1 MNQKKKN
8 IQATI
13 KTLPKAATGIQGFDE
28 ITGGGLPRGRPT
40 LVSGGAGSGKT
51 LFGLEFL
58 VRGATQYDEPGVF
71 MSFEETIPDLTKN
84 AASLGFDLDR
94 LVAEKKLFL
103 DHVHISRSEIA
114 ETGEYDLDGLFIR
127 IADAV
132 QRVGARRIVL
142 DTIEALFG
150 EMPNPGILRAEIR
163 RLFDWLK
170 QKGLTTV
177 ITAERDRP
185 DKLTRHGIEEFVSDC
200 VIVLDH
206 RIREEISTRRL
217 RIVKYRG
224 STHGTNEYPFLI
236 DEHGI
241 SVLPIS
247 SLGLDHAASAERVS
261 TGIARLD
268 GMMGGKGFYRG
279 SSILLSG
286 TSGTGKTSVAAHFVD
301 AACRR
306 GERCLYFAFE
316 ESPRQIVRNM
326 RSIGIDLEPWV
337 RKGLLQ
343 FHAARPTY
351 GGIEEVL
358 LVTHKHI
365 TSFQPNIVVVDP
377 ITNLLMVS
385 TPNEVR
391 SMLTR
396 LVDFLKTQ
404 EITSIFTSLTAAGG
418 SLEASEVDVSSLMD
432 TWLLLVSIEVGGE
445 RNRALYVLKSR
456 GMEHSN
462 QIREFVLTDDG
473 LRLLDVY
480 LGPEGV
486 LTGSARLSQ
495 EEREKAV
502 VTSRRQELESRR
514 RELERKRRIFE
525 ARMAMLRAE
534 FEAEEERIQQSIS
547 ESESLGEE
555 VLQARGQMVRSR
567 KADSSPTRRKGA
579 RKPRGNAK
587 CRQPRQK
594 LGRGLAN
601 RPPGN
606 RRFGN
611 CGSTWR
617 ARLPSRFAPLPT
629 SRCCV
634 KST

>member
-1 MNQKKKN
+1 MTQTKN
-8 IQATI
+8 ARPSSS
-13 KTLPKAATGIQGFDE
+13 KTLQKAFTGIQGLDE

-51 LFGLEFL
+51 MFGLEFL
-58 VRGATQYDEPGVF
+58 VRGATQFGEPGVF
-71 MSFEETIPDLTKN
+71 MSFEETISDLAKN
-84 AASLGFDLDR
+84 AASLGFDLNR
-94 LVAEKKLFL
+94 LVADKKLFL

-127 IADAV
+127 IADAAK
-132 QRVGARRIVL
+132 RVGARRIVL

-150 EMPNPGILRAEIR
+150 ELPNPGILRAEIR
-163 RLFDWLK
+163 RLFGWLK
-170 QKGLTTV
+170 QEGLTTI

-185 DKLTRHGIEEFVSDC
+185 EKLTRHGIEEFVSDC
-200 VIVLDH
+200 VIVLDN
-206 RIREEISTRRL
+206 RVREEISTRRL

-247 SLGLDHAASAERVS
+247 SLGLDHAAPAERIS
-261 TGIARLD
+261 TGIDRLD

-279 SSILLSG
+279 SSILMSG

-316 ESPRQIVRNM
+316 ESPKQVIRNM

-358 LVTHKHI
+358 LVTHKQI
-365 TSFQPNIVVVDP
+365 TSFKPSVVVVDP

-385 TPNEVR
+385 TLNEVR

-396 LVDFLKTQ
+396 LVDFLKTE
-404 EITSIFTSLTAAGG
+404 EITAIFASLTAAGG
-418 SLEASEVDVSSLMD
+418 DLEASEADVSSLMD
-432 TWLLLVSIEVGGE
+432 TWLLLKVVEVGGE

-462 QIREFVLTDDG
+462 QIREFVLTSDG
-473 LRLLDVY
+473 LRMLDVY

-486 LTGSARLSQ
+486 LTGSARMSQ
-495 EEREKAV
+495 EGREKAAG
-502 VTSRRQELESRR
+502 TFRRQQLEGRG
-514 RELERKRRIFE
+514 RELDRKREIFE
-525 ARMAMLRAE
+525 ARMTMLRAE
-534 FEAEEERIQQSIS
+534 FEVEEEVIQQSIS
-547 ESESLGEE
+547 ESKLLDAEL
-555 VLQARGQMVRSR
+555 LQDRGQMVRSR
-567 KADSSPTRRKGA
+567 EADTSAYKKAGSAPAA
-579 RKPRGNAK
+579 RKR
-587 CRQPRQK
+587 
-594 LGRGLAN
+594 
-601 RPPGN
+601 
-606 RRFGN
+606 
-611 CGSTWR
+611 
-617 ARLPSRFAPLPT
+617 
-629 SRCCV
+629 
-634 KST
+634 

>member
-1 MNQKKKN
+1 MTQKQK
-8 IQATI
+8 ATQPSS
-13 KTLPKAATGIQGFDE
+13 KTLPKTRTGIQGLDE
-28 ITGGGLPRGRPT
+28 ITGGGLPAARPT

-51 LFGLEFL
+51 LFGVEFL
-58 VRGATQYDEPGVF
+58 VRGATEYDEPGVF
-71 MSFEETIPDLTKN
+71 MSFEETIPDLTQN
-84 AASLGFDLDR
+84 AASLGFDLDH

-114 ETGEYDLDGLFIR
+114 ESGEYDLDGLFIR

-132 QRVGARRIVL
+132 KRVGARRIVL

-217 RIVKYRG
+217 RVVKYRG

-247 SLGLDHAASAERVS
+247 SLGLDHAASAARVS
-261 TGIARLD
+261 TGIDRLD
-268 GMMGGKGFYRG
+268 GMMGAKGFYRG

-316 ESPRQIVRNM
+316 ESPRQVIRNM

-365 TSFQPNIVVVDP
+365 SSFQPSIVVVDP

-385 TPNEVR
+385 TLNEVR

-404 EITSIFTSLTAAGG
+404 EITAIFTSLTAASG
-418 SLEASEVDVSSLMD
+418 SLEASEADVSSLMD
-432 TWLLLVSIEVGGE
+432 TWLLLKAIEVGGE

-462 QIREFVLTDDG
+462 QIREFLLTNDG

-486 LTGSARLSQ
+486 LTGSARVS
-495 EEREKAV
+495 
-502 VTSRRQELESRR
+502 T
-514 RELERKRRIFE
+514 
-525 ARMAMLRAE
+525 
-534 FEAEEERIQQSIS
+534 
-547 ESESLGEE
+547 GGP
-555 VLQARGQMVRSR
+555 QAR
-567 KADSSPTRRKGA
+567 TGA
-579 RKPRGNAK
+579 
-587 CRQPRQK
+587 Q
-594 LGRGLAN
+594 
-601 RPPGN
+601 
-606 RRFGN
+606 
-611 CGSTWR
+611 
-617 ARLPSRFAPLPT
+617 APDL
-629 SRCCV
+629 
-634 KST
+634 

>member
-1 MNQKKKN
+1 MTQQKPAKPRSS
-8 IQATI
+8 
-13 KTLPKAATGIQGFDE
+13 KTLQKALTGIQGLDE

-51 LFGLEFL
+51 MFGLEFL

-71 MSFEETIPDLTKN
+71 MSFEETLPDLTTN
-84 AASLGFDLDR
+84 AASLGFDLNR
-94 LVAEKKLFL
+94 LVAEKKLFI
-103 DHVHISRSEIA
+103 DHVSIARSEIA

-127 IADAV
+127 IADAI

-142 DTIEALFG
+142 DTIESLFG
-150 EMPNPGILRAEIR
+150 ELPNPGILRAEIR
-163 RLFDWLK
+163 RLFGWLK
-170 QKGLTTV
+170 QQGLTTV

-185 DKLTRHGIEEFVSDC
+185 EMLTRHGIEEFVSDC

-206 RIREEISTRRL
+206 RVREEISTRRL

-247 SLGLDHAASAERVS
+247 SLGLDHAAPAARIS
-261 TGIARLD
+261 TGIDRLD
-268 GMMGGKGFYRG
+268 GMMGGKGFFRG

-286 TSGTGKTSVAAHFVD
+286 TAGTGKTSVAAHFVE

-326 RSIGIDLEPWV
+326 ASIGIDLEPWV
-337 RKGLLQ
+337 RKGLLR
-343 FHAARPTY
+343 FHASRPTY
-351 GGIEEVL
+351 AGIEEVL

-365 TSFQPNIVVVDP
+365 ASFHPSIVVIDP
-377 ITNLLMVS
+377 MTNLLSVS
-385 TPNEVR
+385 TLNEVR

-404 EITSIFTSLTAAGG
+404 SITAVFASLTLAGG
-418 SLEASEVDVSSLMD
+418 SLEANEADVSSLMD
-432 TWLLLVSIEVGGE
+432 TWILLKAIEVGGE

-462 QIREFVLTDDG
+462 QIREFVLTNDG

-480 LGPEGV
+480 LGPDGV
-486 LTGSARLSQ
+486 LTGSARVSQ
-495 EEREKAV
+495 EGREKAAG
-502 VTSRRQELESRR
+502 TSRRQQLEGRG
-514 RELERKRRIFE
+514 RELERKREIFE
-525 ARMAMLRAE
+525 ARMTMLRAE
-534 FEAEEERIQQSIS
+534 FEVEEEVIQQSIS
-547 ESESLGEE
+547 ESKLLDAELLED
-555 VLQARGQMVRSR
+555 RGQMVRSR
-567 KADSSPTRRKGA
+567 EADASVYKKNGHAAAPRTR
-579 RKPRGNAK
+579 
-587 CRQPRQK
+587 
-594 LGRGLAN
+594 
-601 RPPGN
+601 
-606 RRFGN
+606 
-611 CGSTWR
+611 
-617 ARLPSRFAPLPT
+617 
-629 SRCCV
+629 
-634 KST
+634 

>member
-1 MNQKKKN
+1 MTQEKKARPPSS
-8 IQATI
+8 Q
-13 KTLPKAATGIQGFDE
+13 TLPKALTGIQGLDE
-28 ITGGGLPRGRPT
+28 ITGGGLPSGRPT

-51 LFGLEFL
+51 MFGLEFV
-58 VRGATQYDEPGVF
+58 VRGATQHGEPGVF

-103 DHVHISRSEIA
+103 DHVHITRSEIA

-132 QRVGARRIVL
+132 KRVGARRVVL

-150 EMPNPGILRAEIR
+150 ELPNPGILRAEIR
-163 RLFDWLK
+163 RLFGWLK
-170 QKGLTTV
+170 DQGLTTV

-247 SLGLDHAASAERVS
+247 SLGLDHAAPAERIS
-261 TGIARLD
+261 TGIDRLD

-279 SSILLSG
+279 SSILMSG

-316 ESPRQIVRNM
+316 ESPKQIIRNM

-337 RKGLLQ
+337 GKGFLQ

-358 LVTHKHI
+358 LVTHKQI
-365 TSFQPNIVVVDP
+365 SSFKPSVVVVDP

-385 TPNEVR
+385 TLNEVR

-404 EITSIFTSLTAAGG
+404 EITAVFTSLTAAGG
-418 SLEASEVDVSSLMD
+418 DLEASEADVSSLMD
-432 TWLLLVSIEVGGE
+432 SWLLLKAIEVGGE

-462 QIREFVLTDDG
+462 QIREFVLTNDG
-473 LRLLDVY
+473 LRMLDVY

-486 LTGSARLSQ
+486 LTGSARVSQ
-495 EEREKAV
+495 EGREKAAG
-502 VTSRRQELESRR
+502 TFRRQQLQGRG
-514 RELERKRRIFE
+514 RELDRKRQIFE
-525 ARMAMLRAE
+525 ARMTMLRAE
-534 FEAEEERIQQSIS
+534 FEVEEEIIQQTIA
-547 ESESLGEE
+547 ESKLLDAEL
-555 VLQARGQMVRSR
+555 LQDRGQMVRSR
-567 KADSSPTRRKGA
+567 EADTSAYKKVGRAPAA
-579 RKPRGNAK
+579 RKR
-587 CRQPRQK
+587 
-594 LGRGLAN
+594 
-601 RPPGN
+601 
-606 RRFGN
+606 
-611 CGSTWR
+611 
-617 ARLPSRFAPLPT
+617 
-629 SRCCV
+629 
-634 KST
+634 

>member
-1 MNQKKKN
+1 MTQKKN
-8 IQATI
+8 ARQPAS
-13 KTLPKAATGIQGFDE
+13 KTLQKAFTGIQGLDE
-28 ITGGGLPRGRPT
+28 ITGGGLPSGRPT

-51 LFGLEFL
+51 LFGVEFL

-84 AASLGFDLDR
+84 VASLGFDLDR
-94 LVAEKKLFL
+94 LVADKKLFL
-103 DHVHISRSEIA
+103 DHVYISRSEIA

-150 EMPNPGILRAEIR
+150 ELPNPGILRAEIR
-163 RLFDWLK
+163 RLFGWLK

-217 RIVKYRG
+217 RVVKYRG

-247 SLGLDHAASAERVS
+247 SMDLDQPAPAVRIS

-268 GMMGGKGFYRG
+268 GMLGGKGFYQG

-286 TSGTGKTSVAAHFVD
+286 TSGTGKTSIATHFVD

-306 GERCLYFAFE
+306 GERCLFFAFE
-316 ESPRQIVRNM
+316 ESPEQVVRNM

-343 FHAARPTY
+343 FQAARPSY
-351 GGIEEVL
+351 GGIEQVL
-358 LVTHKHI
+358 LVTHKCI
-365 TSFQPNIVVVDP
+365 ASFQPSVVVVDP
-377 ITNLLMVS
+377 VTNLLMAS
-385 TPNEVR
+385 SLNEVR

-404 EITSIFTSLTAAGG
+404 KITAIFTSLTEAGVA
-418 SLEASEVDVSSLMD
+418 LEASEANVSSLMD
-432 TWLLLVSIEVGGE
+432 TWLLLKSIEVGGE

-462 QIREFVLTDDG
+462 QIREFVLTNDG

-486 LTGSARLSQ
+486 LTGAARMSQ
-495 EEREKAV
+495 EGREKAAG
-502 VTSRRQELESRR
+502 TFRRQQLEGRG
-514 RELERKRRIFE
+514 RELDRKRQIFE
-525 ARMAMLRAE
+525 ARMTMLRAE
-534 FEAEEERIQQSIS
+534 FEVEEEIIQQSIS
-547 ESESLGEE
+547 ESKLLDEE
-555 VLQARGQMVRSR
+555 LLQDRGQMVRSR
-567 KADSSPTRRKGA
+567 EADTSAYKKGGAAPAA
-579 RKPRGNAK
+579 RKR
-587 CRQPRQK
+587 
-594 LGRGLAN
+594 
-601 RPPGN
+601 
-606 RRFGN
+606 
-611 CGSTWR
+611 
-617 ARLPSRFAPLPT
+617 
-629 SRCCV
+629 
-634 KST
+634 

>member
-1 MNQKKKN
+1 MKQKKK
-8 IQATI
+8 ATPAP
-13 KTLPKAATGIQGFDE
+13 KTLEKAFTGIQGLDE

-40 LVSGGAGSGKT
+40 LISGGAGSGKT
-51 LFGLEFL
+51 MFALEFL
-58 VRGATQYDEPGVF
+58 VRGARQYGEPGVF
-71 MSFEETIPDLTKN
+71 MSFEETAADLTTN

-94 LVAEKKLFL
+94 LVADKMLFL
-103 DHVHISRSEIA
+103 DHVHIPPGEQA
-114 ETGEYDLDGLFIR
+114 ESGEYDLDGLFIR
-127 IADAV
+127 IADAA

-150 EMPNPGILRAEIR
+150 EMSDQGILRAEIL
-163 RLFDWLK
+163 RLFNWLK

-185 DKLTRHGIEEFVSDC
+185 DKLTRYGIEEYVSDC

-206 RIREEISTRRL
+206 RIREQISTRRL
-217 RIVKYRG
+217 RVVKYRG

-236 DEHGI
+236 DAHGI

-247 SLGLDHAASAERVS
+247 SLGLEHAAPVGRVS
-261 TGIARLD
+261 TGIDRLD
-268 GMMGGKGFYRG
+268 GMMSGKGFYRG

-316 ESPRQIVRNM
+316 ESPRQIIRNM
-326 RSIGIDLEPWV
+326 RSIGIDLEPRV

-351 GGIEEVL
+351 GGIEEIL
-358 LVTHKHI
+358 LVTHQHI
-365 TSFQPNIVVVDP
+365 SSFQPSIVVVDP

-385 TPNEVR
+385 SLGEVR

-396 LVDFLKTQ
+396 LVDFLKTRG
-404 EITSIFTSLTAAGG
+404 ITAIFTSLTAAGTD
-418 SLEASEVDVSSLMD
+418 LEASEVDISSLMD
-432 TWLLLVSIEVGGE
+432 TWLLLKCIELGGE

-473 LRLLDVY
+473 LRMLDVY

-486 LTGSARLSQ
+486 LTGSARVSQ
-495 EEREKAV
+495 EGREKAAA
-502 VTSRRQELESRR
+502 TARQQQVQGRA
-514 RELERKRRIFE
+514 RELKRKRQIFE
-525 ARMAMLRAE
+525 ARMTMLRAE
-534 FEAEEERIQQSIS
+534 FEAEDEIIQQSIS
-547 ESESLGEE
+547 QSKLLDAEL
-555 VLQARGQMVRSR
+555 LRNRGQMVRSR
-567 KADSSPTRRKGA
+567 EADTAAGEQGRVAPAA
-579 RKPRGNAK
+579 RKR
-587 CRQPRQK
+587 
-594 LGRGLAN
+594 
-601 RPPGN
+601 
-606 RRFGN
+606 
-611 CGSTWR
+611 
-617 ARLPSRFAPLPT
+617 
-629 SRCCV
+629 
-634 KST
+634 

>member
-1 MNQKKKN
+1 MTQRNKAKQPSS
-8 IQATI
+8 Q
-13 KTLPKAATGIQGFDE
+13 TLRKSLTGIQGLDE
-28 ITGGGLPRGRPT
+28 ITGGGLPTGRPT
-40 LVSGGAGSGKT
+40 LVSGGPGSGKT
-51 LFGLEFL
+51 MFGLEFL
-58 VRGATQYDEPGVF
+58 VRGATQYSEPGVF
-71 MSFEETIPDLTKN
+71 MSFEETIPDLTTN
-84 AASLGFDLDR
+84 AASLGFDLGR

-103 DHVHISRSEIA
+103 DHVHISRSDIE

-132 QRVGARRIVL
+132 ERVGAKRIVL

-150 EMPNPGILRAEIR
+150 ELPNPGILRAEIR
-163 RLFDWLK
+163 RLFEWLK

-185 DKLTRHGIEEFVSDC
+185 EKLTRHGIEEFVSDC
-200 VIVLDH
+200 VILLDH
-206 RIREEISTRRL
+206 RILEEISTRRL

-247 SLGLDHAASAERVS
+247 SLGLNHPAPTVRIS

-286 TSGTGKTSVAAHFVD
+286 TSGAGKTSVAAHFVD

-316 ESPRQIVRNM
+316 ESPLQIVRNM

-337 RKGLLQ
+337 RKDLLLFQ
-343 FHAARPTY
+343 AARPTY
-351 GGIEEVL
+351 GGIEQHL
-358 LVTHKHI
+358 LVTHKCVS
-365 TSFQPNIVVVDP
+365 SFKPTIVVVDP

-385 TPNEVR
+385 TQHEMR

-396 LVDFLKTQ
+396 MVDFLKTQ
-404 EITSIFTSLTAAGG
+404 QITAIFTSLTAG
-418 SLEASEVDVSSLMD
+418 SGTLEAGESDVSSLMD
-432 TWLLLVSIEVGGE
+432 SWLLLRTIEIGGE

-456 GMEHSN
+456 GMDHSN
-462 QIREFVLTDDG
+462 QIREFRLTNDG

-486 LTGSARLSQ
+486 LTGAARVSQ
-495 EEREKAV
+495 EGREKAAG
-502 VTSRRQELESRR
+502 TSRRQQLASRG

-525 ARMAMLRAE
+525 ARTLMLQAE
-534 FEAEEERIQQSIS
+534 FGVEEEVLQRSIS
-547 ESESLGEE
+547 ESKLRDEE
-555 VLQARGQMVRSR
+555 LLQDRKQMVRSR
-567 KADSSPTRRKGA
+567 EADTSAYKKRPGAAAA
-579 RKPRGNAK
+579 RKR
-587 CRQPRQK
+587 
-594 LGRGLAN
+594 
-601 RPPGN
+601 
-606 RRFGN
+606 
-611 CGSTWR
+611 
-617 ARLPSRFAPLPT
+617 
-629 SRCCV
+629 
-634 KST
+634 

>member
-1 MNQKKKN
+1 MTQKQKAR
-8 IQATI
+8 QPSS
-13 KTLPKAATGIQGFDE
+13 KTLPKASTGIQGLDE
-28 ITGGGLPRGRPT
+28 ITGGGLPSGRPT

-71 MSFEETIPDLTKN
+71 MSFEETIPDLTQN
-84 AASLGFDLDR
+84 AASLGFDLGR

-217 RIVKYRG
+217 RVVKYRG

-247 SLGLDHAASAERVS
+247 SLGLDHAASAARVS
-261 TGIARLD
+261 TGIDRLD

-301 AACRR
+301 ATCRR

-316 ESPRQIVRNM
+316 ESPRQVVRNM

-365 TSFQPNIVVVDP
+365 SSFQPSIVVVDP

-385 TPNEVR
+385 TLNEVR

-404 EITSIFTSLTAAGG
+404 EITAIFTSLTAAGG
-418 SLEASEVDVSSLMD
+418 SLEASEADVSSLMD
-432 TWLLLVSIEVGGE
+432 TWLLLKAIEVGGE

-462 QIREFVLTDDG
+462 QIREFVLTNDG
-473 LRLLDVY
+473 LRMLDVY

-486 LTGSARLSQ
+486 LTGSARVSQ
-495 EEREKAV
+495 EGREKAV
-502 VTSRRQELESRR
+502 VTFRRQEQETRG
-514 RELERKRRIFE
+514 RELERKRQIFE
-525 ARMAMLRAE
+525 ARMTMLRAE
-534 FEAEEERIQQSIS
+534 FEVEEEIIQQSIS
-547 ESESLGEE
+547 ESKLLDEKL
-555 VLQARGQMVRSR
+555 LQDRGQMVRSR
-567 KADSSPTRRKGA
+567 EADTSVYKKVGGAPATRKR
-579 RKPRGNAK
+579 
-587 CRQPRQK
+587 
-594 LGRGLAN
+594 
-601 RPPGN
+601 
-606 RRFGN
+606 
-611 CGSTWR
+611 
-617 ARLPSRFAPLPT
+617 
-629 SRCCV
+629 
-634 KST
+634 

>member
-1 MNQKKKN
+1 MTPSKKAS
-8 IQATI
+8 QPA
-13 KTLPKAATGIQGFDE
+13 KTLPKAATGIQGLDE

-40 LVSGGAGSGKT
+40 LISGGAGAGKT

-58 VRGATQYDEPGVF
+58 VRGATQFGEPGVF
-71 MSFEETIPDLTKN
+71 ISFEESIPDLTKN
-84 AASLGFDLDR
+84 VASLGFDLDR
-94 LVAEKKLFL
+94 LVADEKLFV
-103 DHVHISRSEIA
+103 DHVSIAPSELG
-114 ETGEYDLDGLFIR
+114 ETGEFDLEGLFIR

-132 QRVGARRIVL
+132 QRVGAQRVVL

-150 EMPNPGILRAEIR
+150 DLPNPAILRSEIR
-163 RLFDWLK
+163 RLFNWLK
-170 QKGLTTV
+170 QRGLTTV
-177 ITAERDRP
+177 ITAERDQP

-200 VIVLDH
+200 VILLDH

-236 DEHGI
+236 DDQGI

-247 SLGLDHAASAERVS
+247 SLGLDHDASSERVS
-261 TGIARLD
+261 SGIARLD
-268 GMMGGKGFYRG
+268 GMLSGKGFYRG
-279 SSILLSG
+279 SSILASG
-286 TSGTGKTSVAAHFVD
+286 TAGTGKSTIAACFVD

-306 GERCLYFAFE
+306 GERALFFAFE
-316 ESPRQIVRNM
+316 ESPQQIVRNA

-351 GGIEEVL
+351 GGIEQVL
-358 LVTHKHI
+358 LLTHKHI
-365 TSFQPNIVVVDP
+365 TSFQPTVVVVDP
-377 ITNLLMVS
+377 VTNLLMVS
-385 TPNEVR
+385 TQNEVR

-404 EITSIFTSLTAAGG
+404 KITAIFTSLTAAGA
-418 SLEASEVDVSSLMD
+418 LEASEADVSSLMD
-432 TWLLLVSIEVGGE
+432 TWLLLKNIEVGGE

-486 LTGSARLSQ
+486 LTGSARVSQ
-495 EEREKAV
+495 EMREKAV
-502 VTSRRQELESRR
+502 VTFRGQALESRR
-514 RELERKRRIFE
+514 RELDRKRRTFE

-534 FEAEEERIQQSIS
+534 FEVEEEIIQRTIS
-547 ESESLGEE
+547 ESELLGEE
-555 VLQARGQMVRSR
+555 VVQDRGQMVLSR
-567 KADSSPTRRKGA
+567 QADSSSYKKDVRTNGA
-579 RKPRGNAK
+579 RKR
-587 CRQPRQK
+587 
-594 LGRGLAN
+594 
-601 RPPGN
+601 
-606 RRFGN
+606 
-611 CGSTWR
+611 
-617 ARLPSRFAPLPT
+617 
-629 SRCCV
+629 
-634 KST
+634 

>member
-1 MNQKKKN
+1 MTQHKRAKPRSSKALQK
-8 IQATI
+8 A
-13 KTLPKAATGIQGFDE
+13 LTGIQGLDE

-51 LFGLEFL
+51 MFGLEFL

-71 MSFEETIPDLTKN
+71 MSFEETLPDLTTN

-103 DHVHISRSEIA
+103 DHVFISRSEIA

-132 QRVGARRIVL
+132 KRVGAKRVVL
-142 DTIEALFG
+142 DTIESLFG
-150 EMPNPGILRAEIR
+150 ELPNPGILRAEIR
-163 RLFDWLK
+163 RLFAWLK
-170 QKGLTTV
+170 QQGLTTV

-185 DKLTRHGIEEFVSDC
+185 DVLTRHGIEEFVSDC

-206 RIREEISTRRL
+206 RVREEISTRRL

-247 SLGLDHAASAERVS
+247 SLGLDHPAPASRIS
-261 TGIARLD
+261 TGIDRLD

-337 RKGLLQ
+337 QKGLLQ

-358 LVTHKHI
+358 LVSHKDI
-365 TSFQPNIVVVDP
+365 ASFKPSVVVVDP

-385 TPNEVR
+385 TLHEVR

-404 EITSIFTSLTAAGG
+404 QITAIFTSLTAAGG
-418 SLEASEVDVSSLMD
+418 SLEANEADISSLMD
-432 TWLLLVSIEVGGE
+432 TWLLLKTIEVGGE

-462 QIREFVLTDDG
+462 QIREFLLTNDG
-473 LRLLDVY
+473 LRMLDVY

-486 LTGSARLSQ
+486 LTGSARVSQ
-495 EEREKAV
+495 EGREKAEG
-502 VTSRRQELESRR
+502 TSRRQHLEGRG
-514 RELERKRRIFE
+514 RELDRKRQIFE
-525 ARMAMLRAE
+525 ARMTMLRAE
-534 FEAEEERIQQSIS
+534 FEVEEEVIQQSIS
-547 ESESLGEE
+547 ESKLLDQEL
-555 VLQARGQMVRSR
+555 LRDRGQMVRSR
-567 KADSSPTRRKGA
+567 EADTSAYKKGA
-579 RKPRGNAK
+579 SGPA
-587 CRQPRQK
+587 
-594 LGRGLAN
+594 
-601 RPPGN
+601 
-606 RRFGN
+606 
-611 CGSTWR
+611 
-617 ARLPSRFAPLPT
+617 ARIR
-629 SRCCV
+629 
-634 KST
+634 

>member
-1 MNQKKKN
+1 
-8 IQATI
+8 
-13 KTLPKAATGIQGFDE
+13 
-28 ITGGGLPRGRPT
+28 
-40 LVSGGAGSGKT
+40 
-51 LFGLEFL
+51 
-58 VRGATQYDEPGVF
+58 
-71 MSFEETIPDLTKN
+71 MSFEETILDLTKN
-84 AASLGFDLDR
+84 AASLGFDLGR
-94 LVAEKKLFL
+94 LVTDKKLFL
-103 DHVHISRSEIA
+103 DHVQISGSEIE

-127 IADAV
+127 IANAV

-150 EMPNPGILRAEIR
+150 QLPNPGILRAEIH
-163 RLFDWLK
+163 RLFGWLK
-170 QKGLTTV
+170 EKGLTTV

-217 RIVKYRG
+217 RVVKYRG

-247 SLGLDHAASAERVS
+247 SLGLDHAAPAERIS
-261 TGIARLD
+261 TGIDRLD

-279 SSILLSG
+279 SSILMSG

-316 ESPRQIVRNM
+316 ESPKQIIRNM

-358 LVTHKHI
+358 LVTHKQI
-365 TSFQPNIVVVDP
+365 SSFKPSVVVVDP

-385 TPNEVR
+385 TLNEVR

-404 EITSIFTSLTAAGG
+404 QITALFASLTAAGG
-418 SLEASEVDVSSLMD
+418 DLEASEADISSLMD
-432 TWLLLVSIEVGGE
+432 TWLLLKAVEVGGE

-456 GMEHSN
+456 GMDHSN
-462 QIREFVLTDDG
+462 QIREFVLTSDG
-473 LRLLDVY
+473 LRMLDVY

-486 LTGSARLSQ
+486 LTGSARMSQ
-495 EEREKAV
+495 EGREKAAG
-502 VTSRRQELESRR
+502 TFRRQQLEGRE
-514 RELERKRRIFE
+514 RELDRKRQIFE

-534 FEAEEERIQQSIS
+534 FEVEEEVIQQGIS
-547 ESESLGEE
+547 ESKLLDAEL
-555 VLQARGQMVRSR
+555 LQDRGQMVRSR
-567 KADSSPTRRKGA
+567 DADASAYKRAGSAPAA
-579 RKPRGNAK
+579 RKR
-587 CRQPRQK
+587 
-594 LGRGLAN
+594 
-601 RPPGN
+601 
-606 RRFGN
+606 
-611 CGSTWR
+611 
-617 ARLPSRFAPLPT
+617 
-629 SRCCV
+629 
-634 KST
+634 